1 MSIKKLTKINNVPT
15 LAHLRIGILIEKAT
29 VASYWSNVN
38 KAVKALGVSYKF
50 MSEVTG
56 IDYVSIIDWRAKKR
70 MPNAEALVKISK
82 FLNVSIEFLLS
93 GEQKEDDKEQL
104 RPCYQYL
111 VPYINNADETG
122 IALVERALGVPKN
135 KTGGAEAASDST
147 HSMVG

>member
-1 MSIKKLTKINNVPT
+1 MDKNEI
-15 LAHLRIGILIEKAT
+15 AT
-29 VASYWSNVN
+29 YWKNVN
-38 KAVKALGVSYKF
+38 TTVKTLGVSYKF
-50 MSEVTG
+50 LSEVTG
-56 IDYVSIIDWRAKKR
+56 IDYVQIKDWRTKKR
-70 MPNAEALVKISK
+70 MPNAKALVAISK
-82 FLNVSIEFLLS
+82 FLGVSIEYLLS

-135 KTGGAEAASDST
+135 KTGGQKQHQDST